1 VIFALKENGACRVFL
16 CPPPSHGTNPQ
27 DGHGHSSFTFS
38 LPFVS
43 FFCPRSHLDAP
54 RWLLLYPTVFSEGSL
69 NLARDVLLKIFH
81 LYLGP
86 ELESDMLFYLDSN
99 WDNL

>member
-27 DGHGHSSFTFS
+27 DGHGHTSFTFS
-38 LPFVS
+38 LP
-43 FFCPRSHLDAP
+43 DA
-54 RWLLLYPTVFSEGSL
+54 RQWLLLYPTVFSEGSL

-81 LYLGP
+81 LYLCP
-86 ELESDMLFYLDSN
+86 VLESDMLFYLDSN